1 MVNIL
6 AKVIS
11 LMVFCGAAAVA
22 AFLLGYVAHD
32 EFGISPHAIR
42 IAATL
47 AGGLLVI
54 AMYGERM
61 GKPK

>member
-1 MVNIL
+1 MVQIL

-11 LMVFCGAAAVA
+11 LMVFGGAAAAA
-22 AFLLGYVAHD
+22 AFWLGYVAHD
-32 EFGISPHAIR
+32 DFGISPHAIR
-42 IAATL
+42 IAAVL

-54 AMYGERM
+54 AMYGDRM